1 MDENIKLLAIKTA
14 ERVARKV
21 KKSQVS
27 DFFRFGNNVG
37 LGADGTATKF
47 IDRLAENTALDL
59 INKSKVKVNV
69 LSEEAGFIDNGGKY
83 TFVLDPLDGTR
94 NAYRGIPFYSVS
106 IGVGKKC
113 INDIEYGIVKNIPT
127 GDVYTAEK
135 GFGAFLNGKRFCV
148 PEIPEYN
155 CTSDDDCEDG
165 EFCDIPAGEPGGN
178 CEPVEGCGLIGN
190 HTII

>member
-47 IDRLAENTALDL
+47 IDRLAENVALDL

-94 NAYRGIPFYSVS
+94 NAYRGIPFYSGETVFYCFAS
-106 IGVGKKC
+106 TR
-113 INDIEYGIVKNIPT
+113 NITPH
-127 GDVYTAEK
+127 V
-135 GFGAFLNGKRFCV
+135 FSLW
-148 PEIPEYN
+148 
-155 CTSDDDCEDG
+155 
-165 EFCDIPAGEPGGN
+165 
-178 CEPVEGCGLIGN
+178 
-190 HTII
+190 